1 MKSGAK
7 NGPGIRA
14 RFWSLLVLA
23 QLPKAQKTGPFL
35 GPHFGAGEPLLSSF
49 LESQIWARIEK
60 CRPMPPVLPYA
71 AGQGKRP
78 VTACLEHTFA
88 FNSQVETC
96 CVYSLTNCSRN
107 CTLVH
112 GTAIQRPA
120 QRQGHAAQR
129 ARQLLADLLGCTRRQ
144 RCGTH
149 KPIIMWLPLGAKVLE
164 GGSVAITG
172 KSSVPSRL

>member
-7 NGPGIRA
+7 KGPGIRA

-60 CRPMPPVLPYA
+60 CRPMPP

-78 VTACLEHTFA
+78 EHTFA

-96 CVYSLTNCSRN
+96 CVYSLT
-107 CTLVH
+107 
-112 GTAIQRPA
+112 
-120 QRQGHAAQR
+120 
-129 ARQLLADLLGCTRRQ
+129 RRQ
-144 RCGTH
+144 QGF
-149 KPIIMWLPLGAKVLE
+149 GALDVAHQGQE
-164 GGSVAITG
+164 CCPHSVVYREFG
-172 KSSVPSRL
+172 FSER